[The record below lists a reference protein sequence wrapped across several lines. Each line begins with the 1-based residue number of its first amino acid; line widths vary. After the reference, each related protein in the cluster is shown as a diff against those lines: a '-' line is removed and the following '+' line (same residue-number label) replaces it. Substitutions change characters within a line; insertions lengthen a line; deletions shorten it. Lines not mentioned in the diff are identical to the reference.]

1 MPREQYSRANQRK
14 QTTNY
19 YLTYDSIITFYKNAP
34 RFLCALLECS
44 YGGGQ
49 NRVFAQDAEVTDV
62 LTAEDFKLGGY
73 NNYSF
78 TSSNGVTYCLYQA
91 MKSTDGIIQIN
102 GKKNSY
108 FAVTNA
114 PVGYMVKS
122 VTVDFRE
129 STKTNI
135 LVHGDNSAY
144 AAENATHQGTELK
157 QGLNFDDKSYTF
169 ETEYPYFALY
179 TKGKNAVYIKSITV
193 VWNTTGG
200 GGSVETVAAPEINPA
215 SQKFSK
221 AFDAT
226 ITGAEGTT
234 LKYTLDGT
242 DPANSQTATVV
253 KAATATV
260 NIPAQTTTLKAIAL
274 KGDLVSQVAEAVYT
288 YRAPSENDGT
298 FAKPYTVEEF
308 VELVE
313 LVKPQP
319 TQDVWVKGTIL
330 GFMENGGYNP
340 NPSSNENTNV
350 CIGTTDGRVYMGVKL
365 EKGSIFRELGL
376 NKKVGTELMV
386 KGKYTEDYFLKP
398 GMKNEP
404 TYLYIADP
412 TQALASINVK
422 TTEGYATYYND
433 KLGVTIPE
441 GIDAK
446 CGVITDVNNG
456 ALTIDYRYAAGAE
469 IHAGNAVL
477 VKAGKAMQIPL
488 IVSKHTSNVIAENM
502 LKGQA
507 TTGDFIAD
515 PDYKYYK
522 LAYNN
527 YSTKEGLG
535 FYFGVEN
542 GGAFTVPAGMAY
554 LAVPR
559 SMAVK
564 CFLLDGS
571 ATGIEGIEAG
581 QTAEAVKTVYTLD
594 GRKVEAQKLPKGIY
608 IVNGKKVI
616 VK

>member
-1 MPREQYSRANQRK
+1 MIQS
-14 QTTNY
+14 
-19 YLTYDSIITFYKNAP
+19 L
-34 RFLCALLECS
+34 RFTKMLLAFCVLCLSAVM
-44 YGGGQ
+44 GGQ
-49 NRVFAQDAEVTDV
+49 NRVFAQGAEVTDV
-62 LTAEDFKLGGY
+62 LTAEKCGINSY
-73 NNYSF
+73 NKYEY
-78 TSSNGVTYCLYQA
+78 TSGQVTYILNDV
-91 MKSTDGIIQIN
+91 MKGTGQYAGTLQLNSKKRHSYIAVKSIGN
-102 GKKNSY
+102 GY
-108 FAVTNA
+108 T
-114 PVGYMVKS
+114 VKS
-122 VTVDFRE
+122 VTIEVNKANG
-129 STKTNI
+129 SLQI
-135 LVHGDNSAY
+135 LGAQDPY
-144 AAENATHQGTELK
+144 AKGNQQPVGTSLK
-157 QGLNFDDKSYTF
+157 NDIKDTITYNFEGS
-169 ETEYPYFALY
+169 YPYFEIYANEK
-179 TKGKNAVYIKSITV
+179 TGAVYINSITV

-200 GGSVETVAAPEINPA
+200 GSVETVAAPAINPA
-215 SQKFSK
+215 SQKFSE

-234 LKYTLDGT
+234 LKYTLDGS
-242 DPANSQTATVV
+242 DPATSQTATAVE
-253 KAATATV
+253 AATATV

-308 VELVE
+308 
-313 LVKPQP
+313 KFWKP
-319 TQDVWVKGTIL
+319 TQEVWVVGEIL
-330 GFMENGGYNP
+330 GNAANGENNFNP
-340 NPSSNENTNV
+340 NGTQKTNV
-350 CIGTTDGRVYMGVKL
+350 CIGTAENNMPVKL
-365 EKGSIFRELGL
+365 AVDEFRAL
-376 NKKVGTELMV
+376 NLYAKKEAVLMV
-386 KGKYTEDYFLKP
+386 KGAKGIYFNRT
-398 GMKNEP
+398 GIEYP
-404 TYLYIADP
+404 TQFYIADP

-422 TTEGYATYYND
+422 ATEGYATYYND

-456 ALTIDYRYAAGAE
+456 ALTIDYRYVAGTK
-469 IHAGNAVL
+469 IPAGNAVL

-527 YSTKEGLG
+527 YNTKEGLG
-535 FYFGVEN
+535 FYFGAEN

>member
-1 MPREQYSRANQRK
+1 MIQS
-14 QTTNY
+14 
-19 YLTYDSIITFYKNAP
+19 L
-34 RFLCALLECS
+34 RFTKMLLAFCVLCLSAVM
-44 YGGGQ
+44 GGQ
-49 NRVFAQDAEVTDV
+49 NRVFAQGAEVTDV
-62 LTAEDFKLGGY
+62 LTTKDFKLGSY

-78 TSSNGVTYCLYQA
+78 TSSNGVTYCLFQA
-91 MKSTDGIIQIN
+91 MKSNEGIIQIN
-102 GKKNSY
+102 GKKKSY
-108 FAVTNA
+108 FAVTNVPA
-114 PVGYMVKS
+114 GYTVKS
-122 VTVDFRE
+122 VMVDFKDDK
-129 STKTNI
+129 SKTTFSVFGN
-135 LVHGDNSAY
+135 NSAY
-144 AAENATHQGTELK
+144 PTSNATHQGTELK
-157 QGLNFDDKSYTF
+157 KGLKFADNSYTF
-169 ETEYPYFALY
+169 EAAYPYFALY
-179 TKGKNAVYIKSITV
+179 TVGSNAVYINSITV

-288 YRAPSENDGT
+288 YRAPSDNDGT

-308 VELVE
+308 VELAE
-313 LVKPQP
+313 LAELEGRPF

-330 GFMENGGYNP
+330 GEIDNGNIDESFP
-340 NPSSNENTNV
+340 HCFNV
-350 CIGTTDGRVYMGVKL
+350 CIGTKQGEKMAIKL
-365 EKGSIFRELGL
+365 DNDSNFREFDYTQKIGA
-376 NKKVGTELMV
+376 ELMAY
-386 KGKYTEDYFLKP
+386 GKYTEEYNGTF
-398 GMKNEP
+398 GMKKEP

-433 KLGVTIPE
+433 NLGVTIPE

-456 ALTIDYRYAAGAE
+456 ALTIDYRYVSGTK
-469 IHAGNAVL
+469 IPAGNAVL

-488 IVSKHTSNVIAENM
+488 IVSKHTKEVVAENM

-507 TTGDFIAD
+507 TTGKFTAD

>member
-1 MPREQYSRANQRK
+1 MIQS
-14 QTTNY
+14 
-19 YLTYDSIITFYKNAP
+19 L
-34 RFLCALLECS
+34 RFTKMLLAFCVLCLSAVM
-44 YGGGQ
+44 GGQ
-49 NRVFAQDAEVTDV
+49 NRVFAQGAEVTDV
-62 LTAEDFKLGGY
+62 LTAEKCGLAGNTY
-73 NNYSF
+73 VKKEY
-78 TSSNGVTYCLYQA
+78 TSGQVTYILNDV
-91 MKSTDGIIQIN
+91 MKGSQTPNKGTFQLNSKKEKHSYIAVKSIGN
-102 GKKNSY
+102 GY
-108 FAVTNA
+108 T
-114 PVGYMVKS
+114 VKS
-122 VTVDFRE
+122 VTIEVNNANG
-129 STKTNI
+129 SLQI
-135 LVHGDNSAY
+135 LGAQDPY
-144 AAENATHQGTELK
+144 AKGNQQPVGTSLK
-157 QGLNFDDKSYTF
+157 NDIKETITYNFEGS
-169 ETEYPYFALY
+169 YPYFEIYANEK
-179 TKGKNAVYIKSITV
+179 TGAVYINSITV

-200 GGSVETVAAPEINPA
+200 GSVETVAAPAINPA
-215 SQKFSK
+215 SQKFSE

-274 KGDLVSQVAEAVYT
+274 KGDLVSQEAEAVYT
-288 YRAPSENDGT
+288 YRAPSDNDGT

-308 VELVE
+308 VELAE
-313 LVKPQP
+313 LQP
-319 TQDVWVKGTIL
+319 TQDVWVVGEIL
-330 GFMENGGYNP
+330 GNAANGENNFNP
-340 NPSSNENTNV
+340 NDTKNTNV
-350 CIGTTDGRVYMGVKL
+350 CIGTAENNMPVKL
-365 EKGSIFRELGL
+365 AVDEFRAL
-376 NKKVGTELMV
+376 NLYAKKEAVLMV
-386 KGKYTEDYFLKP
+386 KGAKGIYFNRTGIED
-398 GMKNEP
+398 P

-433 KLGVTIPE
+433 NLGVTIPE

-469 IHAGNAVL
+469 IPAGNAVL

-527 YSTKEGLG
+527 YNTKEGLG
-535 FYFGVEN
+535 FYFGAEN

>member
-1 MPREQYSRANQRK
+1 MQ
-14 QTTNY
+14 
-19 YLTYDSIITFYKNAP
+19 LW
-34 RFLCALLECS
+34 
-44 YGGGQ
+44 GGQ

-62 LTAEDFKLGGY
+62 LTTKDFKLGSY

-78 TSSNGVTYCLYQA
+78 TSSNGVTYCLFQA
-91 MKSTDGIIQIN
+91 MKSNEGIIQIN
-102 GKKNSY
+102 GKKKSY
-108 FAVTNA
+108 FAVTNVPA
-114 PVGYMVKS
+114 GYTVKS
-122 VTVDFRE
+122 VMVDFKDDK
-129 STKTNI
+129 SKTTFSVFGN
-135 LVHGDNSAY
+135 NSAY
-144 AAENATHQGTELK
+144 PTSNATHQGTELK
-157 QGLNFDDKSYTF
+157 KGLKFADNSYTF
-169 ETEYPYFALY
+169 EAAYPYFALY
-179 TKGKNAVYIKSITV
+179 TVGSNAVYINSITV

-200 GGSVETVAAPEINPA
+200 GGSVETVAVPAINPA
-215 SQKFSK
+215 SQKFSE

-234 LKYTLDGT
+234 LKYTLDGS
-242 DPANSQTATVV
+242 DPATSLTATAVE
-253 KAATATV
+253 AATATV
-260 NIPAQTTTLKAIAL
+260 NIPAQTTTLKAIAQ

-288 YRAPSENDGT
+288 YRAPSKNDGT

-308 VELVE
+308 
-313 LVKPQP
+313 KFWKP
-319 TQDVWVKGTIL
+319 TQEVWVVGEIL
-330 GFMENGGYNP
+330 GNAANGENNFNP
-340 NPSSNENTNV
+340 NDTQNTNV
-350 CIGTTDGRVYMGVKL
+350 CIGTAENNMPVKL
-365 EKGSIFRELGL
+365 AVDEFRAL
-376 NKKVGTELMV
+376 NLYAKKETVLMV
-386 KGKYTEDYFLKP
+386 KGTKGIYFNRT
-398 GMKNEP
+398 GIEYP
-404 TYLYIADP
+404 TQFYIADP

-433 KLGVTIPE
+433 NLGVTIPE

-456 ALTIDYRYAAGAE
+456 ALTIDYRYVAGTK
-469 IHAGNAVL
+469 IPAGNAVL

-507 TTGDFIAD
+507 TKGDFIAD

-527 YSTKEGLG
+527 FNTKEGLG
-535 FYFGVEN
+535 FYFGAEN
-542 GGAFTVPAGMAY
+542 SGAFTVPAGMAY

-571 ATGIEGIEAG
+571 ATGIESIEAG

>member
-1 MPREQYSRANQRK
+1 MIQS
-14 QTTNY
+14 
-19 YLTYDSIITFYKNAP
+19 L
-34 RFLCALLECS
+34 RFTKMLLAFCVLCLSAVM
-44 YGGGQ
+44 GGQ
-49 NRVFAQDAEVTDV
+49 NRVFAQGAEVTDV
-62 LTAEDFKLGGY
+62 LTAEKCGLAGNTY
-73 NNYSF
+73 VKKEY
-78 TSSNGVTYCLYQA
+78 TSGQVTYILNDV
-91 MKSTDGIIQIN
+91 MKGSQTPNKGTFQLNSKKEKHSYIAVKSIGN
-102 GKKNSY
+102 GY
-108 FAVTNA
+108 T
-114 PVGYMVKS
+114 VKS
-122 VTVDFRE
+122 VTIEVNNANG
-129 STKTNI
+129 SLQI
-135 LVHGDNSAY
+135 LGAQDPY
-144 AAENATHQGTELK
+144 AKGNQQPVGTSLK
-157 QGLNFDDKSYTF
+157 NDIKETITYNFEGS
-169 ETEYPYFALY
+169 YPYFEIYANEK
-179 TKGKNAVYIKSITV
+179 TGAVYINSITV

-200 GGSVETVAAPEINPA
+200 GGSVETVAAPAINPA
-215 SQKFSK
+215 SQNFTK

-234 LKYTLDGT
+234 LKYTLDGS
-242 DPANSQTATVV
+242 DPATSQTATAVE
-253 KAATATV
+253 AATAIV

-308 VELVE
+308 
-313 LVKPQP
+313 KFWKP
-319 TQDVWVKGTIL
+319 TQEVWVVGEIL
-330 GFMENGGYNP
+330 GNAANGENNFNP
-340 NPSSNENTNV
+340 NDTKNTNV
-350 CIGTTDGRVYMGVKL
+350 CIGTAENNMPVKL
-365 EKGSIFRELGL
+365 AVDEFRAL
-376 NKKVGTELMV
+376 NLYAKKEAVLMV
-386 KGKYTEDYFLKP
+386 KGAKGIYFNRTGIED
-398 GMKNEP
+398 P

-433 KLGVTIPE
+433 KLDVTIPE

-456 ALTIDYRYAAGAE
+456 ALTINYRYAAGAE
-469 IHAGNAVL
+469 IPAGKAVL

-488 IVSKHTSNVIAENM
+488 IVSKHTKEKEVVAENM

-507 TTGDFIAD
+507 TTGEFTAD

-527 YSTKEGLG
+527 FNTKEGLG
-535 FYFGVEN
+535 FYFGAEN

>member
-1 MPREQYSRANQRK
+1 MQ
-14 QTTNY
+14 
-19 YLTYDSIITFYKNAP
+19 LW
-34 RFLCALLECS
+34 
-44 YGGGQ
+44 GGQ
-49 NRVFAQDAEVTDV
+49 NRVFAQGAEVTDV
-62 LTAEDFKLGGY
+62 LTAEKCGLAGNTY
-73 NNYSF
+73 VKKEY
-78 TSSNGVTYCLYQA
+78 TSGQVTYILNDV
-91 MKSTDGIIQIN
+91 MKGSQTPNKGTFQLNSKKEKHSYIAVKSIGN
-102 GKKNSY
+102 GY
-108 FAVTNA
+108 T
-114 PVGYMVKS
+114 VKS
-122 VTVDFRE
+122 VTIEVNNANG
-129 STKTNI
+129 SLQI
-135 LVHGDNSAY
+135 LGAQDPY
-144 AAENATHQGTELK
+144 AKGNQQPVGTSLK
-157 QGLNFDDKSYTF
+157 NDIKETITYNFEGS
-169 ETEYPYFALY
+169 YPYFEIYANEK
-179 TKGKNAVYIKSITV
+179 TGAVYINSITV

-200 GGSVETVAAPEINPA
+200 GGSVETVAAPAINPA
-215 SQKFSK
+215 SQNFTK

-234 LKYTLDGT
+234 LKYTLDGS
-242 DPANSQTATVV
+242 DPATSQTATAVE
-253 KAATATV
+253 AATAIV

-288 YRAPSENDGT
+288 YRAPSDNDGT

-308 VELVE
+308 
-313 LVKPQP
+313 KFWKP
-319 TQDVWVKGTIL
+319 TQEVWVVGEIL
-330 GFMENGGYNP
+330 GNAANGENNFNP
-340 NPSSNENTNV
+340 NGTQKTNV
-350 CIGTTDGRVYMGVKL
+350 CIGTAENNMPVKL
-365 EKGSIFRELGL
+365 AVDEFRAL
-376 NKKVGTELMV
+376 NLYAKKEAVLMV
-386 KGKYTEDYFLKP
+386 KGAKGIYFNRTGIED
-398 GMKNEP
+398 P

-469 IHAGNAVL
+469 IPAGNAVL

-488 IVSKHTSNVIAENM
+488 IVSNHTKEVVAENM

-507 TTGDFIAD
+507 TTGEFTAD

-527 YSTKEGLG
+527 FNTKEGLG
-535 FYFGVEN
+535 FYFGAEN

>member
-1 MPREQYSRANQRK
+1 MIQS
-14 QTTNY
+14 
-19 YLTYDSIITFYKNAP
+19 L
-34 RFLCALLECS
+34 RFTKMLLAFCVLCLSAVM
-44 YGGGQ
+44 GGQ
-49 NRVFAQDAEVTDV
+49 NRVFAQGAEVTDV
-62 LTAEDFKLGGY
+62 LTAEKCGINSY
-73 NNYSF
+73 NKYEY
-78 TSSNGVTYCLYQA
+78 TSGQVTYILNDV
-91 MKSTDGIIQIN
+91 MKGTGQYAGTLQLNSKKRHSYIAVKSIGN
-102 GKKNSY
+102 GY
-108 FAVTNA
+108 T
-114 PVGYMVKS
+114 VKS
-122 VTVDFRE
+122 VTIEVNKANG
-129 STKTNI
+129 SLQI
-135 LVHGDNSAY
+135 LGAQDPY
-144 AAENATHQGTELK
+144 AKGNQQPVGTSLK
-157 QGLNFDDKSYTF
+157 NDIKDTITYNFEGS
-169 ETEYPYFALY
+169 YPYFEIYANEK
-179 TKGKNAVYIKSITV
+179 TGAVYINSITV

-200 GGSVETVAAPEINPA
+200 GSVETVAAPAINPA
-215 SQKFSK
+215 SQKFSE

-234 LKYTLDGT
+234 LKYTLDGS
-242 DPANSQTATVV
+242 DPATSQTATAVE
-253 KAATATV
+253 AATAIV

-288 YRAPSENDGT
+288 YRAPSDNDGT

-308 VELVE
+308 
-313 LVKPQP
+313 KFWKP
-319 TQDVWVKGTIL
+319 TQEVWVVGEIL
-330 GFMENGGYNP
+330 GNAANGENNFNP
-340 NPSSNENTNV
+340 NDTQNTNV
-350 CIGTTDGRVYMGVKL
+350 CIGTADNNMPVKL
-365 EKGSIFRELGL
+365 AVDEFRAL
-376 NKKVGTELMV
+376 NLYAKKEAVLMV
-386 KGKYTEDYFLKP
+386 KGAKGIYFNRT
-398 GMKNEP
+398 GIEYP
-404 TYLYIADP
+404 TQFYIADP

-422 TTEGYATYYND
+422 ATEGYATYYND

-469 IHAGNAVL
+469 IPAGNAVL

-507 TTGDFIAD
+507 TTGEFTAES
-515 PDYKYYK
+515 DYNYYK

-527 YSTKEGLG
+527 YNTKEGLG
-535 FYFGVEN
+535 FYFGAEN

>member
-1 MPREQYSRANQRK
+1 MIQS
-14 QTTNY
+14 
-19 YLTYDSIITFYKNAP
+19 L
-34 RFLCALLECS
+34 RFTKMLLAFCVLCLSAVM
-44 YGGGQ
+44 GGQ

-62 LTAEDFKLGGY
+62 LTAKDFGLVASYKPAHYVSPESGASYYFNFAYLQGGSIQL
-73 NNYSF
+73 NYD
-78 TSSNGVTYCLYQA
+78 
-91 MKSTDGIIQIN
+91 K
-102 GKKNSY
+102 KKNRFCY
-108 FAVTNA
+108 FAVTN
-114 PVGYMVKS
+114 VKEGHTVKS
-122 VTVDFRE
+122 LKLEFETQSKASLKVFSDAVPYKEDTPDPKGTLVMEGITNTVTVDFDG
-129 STKTNI
+129 TK
-135 LVHGDNSAY
+135 
-144 AAENATHQGTELK
+144 
-157 QGLNFDDKSYTF
+157 
-169 ETEYPYFALY
+169 PYFAFY
-179 TKGKNAVYIKSITV
+179 TVKSGAIKLKSITV

-200 GGSVETVAAPEINPA
+200 GGSVETVAVPAINPA
-215 SQKFSK
+215 SQKFSE

-234 LKYTLDGT
+234 LKYTLDGS
-242 DPANSQTATVV
+242 DPATSQTATAVE
-253 KAATATV
+253 AATATV

-274 KGDLVSQVAEAVYT
+274 KDDLVSQVAEAVYT
-288 YRAPSENDGT
+288 YRAPSKNDGT

-308 VELVE
+308 VEFR
-313 LVKPQP
+313 P

-330 GFMENGGYNP
+330 GEIDRGNIDESFPYCY
-340 NPSSNENTNV
+340 NV
-350 CIGTTDGRVYMGVKL
+350 CIGTKQGEKMAIKL
-365 EKGSIFRELGL
+365 DNDSNFREFDYTQKIGA
-376 NKKVGTELMV
+376 ELMAY
-386 KGKYTEDYFLKP
+386 GKYTEEYNGTF
-398 GMKNEP
+398 GMKKEP

-422 TTEGYATYYND
+422 TTEGYATYCND
-433 KLGVTIPE
+433 NLGVTIPE

-469 IHAGNAVL
+469 IPAGNAVL

-507 TTGDFIAD
+507 TTGEFTAD

-527 YSTKEGLG
+527 FNTKEGLG
-535 FYFGVEN
+535 FYFGAEN

>member
-1 MPREQYSRANQRK
+1 MIQS
-14 QTTNY
+14 
-19 YLTYDSIITFYKNAP
+19 L
-34 RFLCALLECS
+34 RFTKMLLAFCVLCLSAVM
-44 YGGGQ
+44 GGQ

-308 VELVE
+308 VEFR
-313 LVKPQP
+313 P

-330 GFMENGGYNP
+330 GEIDRGNIDESFPYCY
-340 NPSSNENTNV
+340 NV
-350 CIGTTDGRVYMGVKL
+350 CIGTKQGEKMAIKL
-365 EKGSIFRELGL
+365 DNDSNFREFDYTQKIGA
-376 NKKVGTELMV
+376 ELMAY
-386 KGKYTEDYFLKP
+386 GKYTEEYNGTF
-398 GMKNEP
+398 GMKKEP

-469 IHAGNAVL
+469 ILAGNAVL

-488 IVSKHTSNVIAENM
+488 IVSKHTKEVVAENM

-507 TTGDFIAD
+507 TTGEFTAD

-527 YSTKEGLG
+527 FNTKEGLG
-535 FYFGVEN
+535 FYFGAEN

>member
-1 MPREQYSRANQRK
+1 MIQS
-14 QTTNY
+14 
-19 YLTYDSIITFYKNAP
+19 L
-34 RFLCALLECS
+34 RFTKMLLAFCVLCLSAVM
-44 YGGGQ
+44 GGQ
-49 NRVFAQDAEVTDV
+49 NRVFAQGAEVTDV
-62 LTAEDFKLGGY
+62 LTAEKCGINSY
-73 NNYSF
+73 NKYEY
-78 TSSNGVTYCLYQA
+78 TSGQVTYILNDV
-91 MKSTDGIIQIN
+91 MKGTGQYAGTLQLNSKKRHSYIAVKSIGN
-102 GKKNSY
+102 GY
-108 FAVTNA
+108 T
-114 PVGYMVKS
+114 VKS
-122 VTVDFRE
+122 VTIEVNKANG
-129 STKTNI
+129 SLQI
-135 LVHGDNSAY
+135 LGAQDPY
-144 AAENATHQGTELK
+144 AKGNQQPVGTSLK
-157 QGLNFDDKSYTF
+157 NDIKDTITYNFEGS
-169 ETEYPYFALY
+169 YPYFEIYANEK
-179 TKGKNAVYIKSITV
+179 TGAVYINSITV

-200 GGSVETVAAPEINPA
+200 GSVETVAAPAINPA
-215 SQKFSK
+215 SQKFSE

-234 LKYTLDGT
+234 LKYTLDGS
-242 DPANSQTATVV
+242 DPATSQTATAVE
-253 KAATATV
+253 AATATV

-308 VELVE
+308 VEFR
-313 LVKPQP
+313 P

-330 GFMENGGYNP
+330 GEIDRGNIDESFPYCY
-340 NPSSNENTNV
+340 NV
-350 CIGTTDGRVYMGVKL
+350 CIGTKQGEKMAIKL
-365 EKGSIFRELGL
+365 DNDSNFREFDYTQKIGA
-376 NKKVGTELMV
+376 ELMAY
-386 KGKYTEDYFLKP
+386 GKYTEEYNGTF
-398 GMKNEP
+398 GMKKEP

-433 KLGVTIPE
+433 NLGVTIPE

-456 ALTIDYRYAAGAE
+456 ALTIDYRYVSGTK
-469 IHAGNAVL
+469 IPAGNAVL

-507 TTGDFIAD
+507 TKGDFIAD

-527 YSTKEGLG
+527 YNIKEGLG
-535 FYFGVEN
+535 FYFGAEN

>member
-1 MPREQYSRANQRK
+1 MIQS
-14 QTTNY
+14 
-19 YLTYDSIITFYKNAP
+19 L
-34 RFLCALLECS
+34 RFTKMLLAFCVLCLSAVM
-44 YGGGQ
+44 GGQ

-200 GGSVETVAAPEINPA
+200 GGSVETVAVPAINPA
-215 SQKFSK
+215 SQKFSE

-234 LKYTLDGT
+234 LKYTLDGS
-242 DPANSQTATVV
+242 DPATSQTATAVE
-253 KAATATV
+253 AATATV

-288 YRAPSENDGT
+288 YRAPSDNDGT

-308 VELVE
+308 VEFR
-313 LVKPQP
+313 P

-330 GFMENGGYNP
+330 GEIDRGNIDESFPYCY
-340 NPSSNENTNV
+340 NV
-350 CIGTTDGRVYMGVKL
+350 CIGTKQGEKMAIKL
-365 EKGSIFRELGL
+365 DNNSNFREFDYTQKIGA
-376 NKKVGTELMV
+376 ELMAY
-386 KGKYTEDYFLKP
+386 GKYTEEYNGTF
-398 GMKNEP
+398 GMKKEP

-469 IHAGNAVL
+469 IPAGNAVL

-527 YSTKEGLG
+527 YNTKEGLG
-535 FYFGVEN
+535 FYFGAEN

-554 LAVPR
+554 LAVTR

>member
-1 MPREQYSRANQRK
+1 MLLA
-14 QTTNY
+14 
-19 YLTYDSIITFYKNAP
+19 FCV
-34 RFLCALLECS
+34 LCLSAVM
-44 YGGGQ
+44 GGQ
-49 NRVFAQDAEVTDV
+49 NRVFAQGAEVTDV
-62 LTAEDFKLGGY
+62 LTTKDFKLGSY

-78 TSSNGVTYCLYQA
+78 TSSNGVTYCLFQA
-91 MKSTDGIIQIN
+91 MKSNEGIIQIN
-102 GKKNSY
+102 GKKKSY
-108 FAVTNA
+108 FAVTNVPA
-114 PVGYMVKS
+114 GYTVKS
-122 VTVDFRE
+122 VMVDFKDDK
-129 STKTNI
+129 SKTTFSVFGN
-135 LVHGDNSAY
+135 NSAY
-144 AAENATHQGTELK
+144 PTSNATHQGTELK
-157 QGLNFDDKSYTF
+157 KGLKFADNSYTF
-169 ETEYPYFALY
+169 EAAYPYFALY
-179 TKGKNAVYIKSITV
+179 TVGSNAVYINSITV

-288 YRAPSENDGT
+288 YRAPSDNDGT

-308 VELVE
+308 VELAE
-313 LVKPQP
+313 LAELEGRPF

-330 GFMENGGYNP
+330 GEIDRGNIDESFPYCY
-340 NPSSNENTNV
+340 NV
-350 CIGTTDGRVYMGVKL
+350 CIGTKQGEKMAIKL
-365 EKGSIFRELGL
+365 DNNSNFREFDYTQKIGA
-376 NKKVGTELMV
+376 ELMAY
-386 KGKYTEDYFLKP
+386 GKYTEEYNGTF
-398 GMKNEP
+398 GMKKEP

-456 ALTIDYRYAAGAE
+456 ALTIDYRYAAGTKK
-469 IHAGNAVL
+469 IPAGNAVL

-488 IVSKHTSNVIAENM
+488 IVSKHTKEVVAENM

-507 TTGDFIAD
+507 TTGEFTAD
-515 PDYKYYK
+515 SNYKYYK

-535 FYFGVEN
+535 FYFGAKD

>member
-1 MPREQYSRANQRK
+1 MIQS
-14 QTTNY
+14 
-19 YLTYDSIITFYKNAP
+19 L
-34 RFLCALLECS
+34 RFTKMLLAFCVLCLSAVM
-44 YGGGQ
+44 GGQ

-62 LTAEDFKLGGY
+62 LTAEKCGLAGNTY
-73 NNYSF
+73 VKKEY
-78 TSSNGVTYCLYQA
+78 TSGQVTYILNDV
-91 MKSTDGIIQIN
+91 MKGSQTPNKGTFQLNSKKEKHSYIAVKSIGN
-102 GKKNSY
+102 GY
-108 FAVTNA
+108 T
-114 PVGYMVKS
+114 VKS
-122 VTVDFRE
+122 VTIEVNNANG
-129 STKTNI
+129 SLQI
-135 LVHGDNSAY
+135 LGAQDPY
-144 AAENATHQGTELK
+144 AKGNQQPVGTSLK
-157 QGLNFDDKSYTF
+157 NDIKETITYNFEGS
-169 ETEYPYFALY
+169 YPYFEIYANEK
-179 TKGKNAVYIKSITV
+179 TGAVYINSITV

-200 GGSVETVAAPEINPA
+200 GGSVETVAAPAINPA
-215 SQKFSK
+215 SQNFTK

-234 LKYTLDGT
+234 LKYTLDGS
-242 DPANSQTATVV
+242 DPATSQTATAVE
-253 KAATATV
+253 AATAIV

-288 YRAPSENDGT
+288 YRAPSDNDGT

-308 VELVE
+308 
-313 LVKPQP
+313 KFWKP
-319 TQDVWVKGTIL
+319 TQEVWVVGEIL
-330 GFMENGGYNP
+330 GNAANGENNFNP
-340 NPSSNENTNV
+340 NGTQKTNV
-350 CIGTTDGRVYMGVKL
+350 CIGTAENNMPVKL
-365 EKGSIFRELGL
+365 AVDEFRAL
-376 NKKVGTELMV
+376 NLYAKKEAVLMV
-386 KGKYTEDYFLKP
+386 KGAKGIYFNRM
-398 GMKNEP
+398 GIEYP
-404 TYLYIADP
+404 TQFYIADP

-433 KLGVTIPE
+433 NLGVTIPE

-469 IHAGNAVL
+469 IPAGNAVL

-527 YSTKEGLG
+527 YNTKEGLG
-535 FYFGVEN
+535 FYFGAEN

-554 LAVPR
+554 LAVTR

>member
-1 MPREQYSRANQRK
+1 MQ
-14 QTTNY
+14 
-19 YLTYDSIITFYKNAP
+19 LW
-34 RFLCALLECS
+34 
-44 YGGGQ
+44 GGQ

-62 LTAEDFKLGGY
+62 LTTKDFKLGSY

-78 TSSNGVTYCLYQA
+78 TSSNGVTYCLFQA
-91 MKSTDGIIQIN
+91 MKSNEGIIQIN
-102 GKKNSY
+102 GKKKSY
-108 FAVTNA
+108 FAVTNVPA
-114 PVGYMVKS
+114 GYTVKS
-122 VTVDFRE
+122 VMVDFKDDK
-129 STKTNI
+129 SKTTFSVFGN
-135 LVHGDNSAY
+135 NSAY
-144 AAENATHQGTELK
+144 PTSNATHQGTELK
-157 QGLNFDDKSYTF
+157 KGLKFADNSYTF
-169 ETEYPYFALY
+169 EAAYPYFALY
-179 TKGKNAVYIKSITV
+179 TVGSNAVYINSITV

-200 GGSVETVAAPEINPA
+200 GGSVETVAVPAINPA
-215 SQKFSK
+215 SQKFSE

-234 LKYTLDGT
+234 LKYTLDGS
-242 DPANSQTATVV
+242 DPATSLTATAVE
-253 KAATATV
+253 AATATV

-288 YRAPSENDGT
+288 YRAPSDNDGT

-308 VELVE
+308 
-313 LVKPQP
+313 KFWKP
-319 TQDVWVKGTIL
+319 TQEVWVVGEIL
-330 GFMENGGYNP
+330 GNAANGENNFNP
-340 NPSSNENTNV
+340 NGTQKTNV
-350 CIGTTDGRVYMGVKL
+350 CIGTAENNMPVKL
-365 EKGSIFRELGL
+365 AVDEFRAL
-376 NKKVGTELMV
+376 NLYAKKEAVLMV
-386 KGKYTEDYFLKP
+386 KGAKGIYFNRT
-398 GMKNEP
+398 GIEYP
-404 TYLYIADP
+404 TQFYIADP

-422 TTEGYATYYND
+422 ATEGYATYYND

-469 IHAGNAVL
+469 IPAGNAVL

-507 TTGDFIAD
+507 TTGEFTAES
-515 PDYKYYK
+515 DYNYYK

-527 YSTKEGLG
+527 YNTKEGLG
-535 FYFGVEN
+535 FYFGAEN

>member
-1 MPREQYSRANQRK
+1 MIQS
-14 QTTNY
+14 
-19 YLTYDSIITFYKNAP
+19 L
-34 RFLCALLECS
+34 RFTKMLLAFCVLCLSAVM
-44 YGGGQ
+44 GGQ
-49 NRVFAQDAEVTDV
+49 NRVFAQGAEVTDV
-62 LTAEDFKLGGY
+62 LTTKDFKLGSY
-73 NNYSF
+73 NDYSF
-78 TSSNGVTYCLYQA
+78 TSSNGVTYCLFQA
-91 MKSTDGIIQIN
+91 MKSNEGIIQIN
-102 GKKNSY
+102 GKKKSY
-108 FAVTNA
+108 FAVTNVPA
-114 PVGYMVKS
+114 GYTVKS
-122 VTVDFRE
+122 VMVDFKDDK
-129 STKTNI
+129 SKTTFSVFGN
-135 LVHGDNSAY
+135 NSAY
-144 AAENATHQGTELK
+144 PTSNATHQGTELK
-157 QGLNFDDKSYTF
+157 KGLKFADNSYTF
-169 ETEYPYFALY
+169 EAAYPYFALY
-179 TKGKNAVYIKSITV
+179 TVGSNAVYINSITV

-200 GGSVETVAAPEINPA
+200 GGSVETVAVPAINPA
-215 SQKFSK
+215 SQKFSE

-234 LKYTLDGT
+234 LKYTLDGS
-242 DPANSQTATVV
+242 DPATSQTATAVE
-253 KAATATV
+253 AATATV

-288 YRAPSENDGT
+288 YCAPSENDGT

-308 VELVE
+308 VEF
-313 LVKPQP
+313 QP

-456 ALTIDYRYAAGAE
+456 ALTIDYRYAAGAD
-469 IHAGNAVL
+469 IPAGNAVL

-507 TTGDFIAD
+507 TTGEFTAES
-515 PDYKYYK
+515 DYNYYK

-527 YSTKEGLG
+527 YNTKEGLG
-535 FYFGVEN
+535 FYFGAEN

>member
-1 MPREQYSRANQRK
+1 M
-14 QTTNY
+14 
-19 YLTYDSIITFYKNAP
+19 
-34 RFLCALLECS
+34 
-44 YGGGQ
+44 
-49 NRVFAQDAEVTDV
+49 FAQDAEVTDV

-200 GGSVETVAAPEINPA
+200 GGSVETVAVPAINPA
-215 SQKFSK
+215 SQKFSE

-234 LKYTLDGT
+234 LKYTLDGS
-242 DPANSQTATVV
+242 DPATSQTATAVE
-253 KAATATV
+253 AATATV

-308 VELVE
+308 VELV
-313 LVKPQP
+313 KPQP
-319 TQDVWVKGTIL
+319 TQDVWVVGEIL
-330 GFMENGGYNP
+330 GNAANGENNFNP
-340 NPSSNENTNV
+340 NDTKNTNV
-350 CIGTTDGRVYMGVKL
+350 CIGTAENNMPVKL
-365 EKGSIFRELGL
+365 AVDEFRAL
-376 NKKVGTELMV
+376 NLYAKKEAVLMV
-386 KGKYTEDYFLKP
+386 KGAKGIYFNRTGIED
-398 GMKNEP
+398 P

-433 KLGVTIPE
+433 KLDVTIPE

-456 ALTIDYRYAAGAE
+456 ALTIDYRYAAGTKK
-469 IHAGNAVL
+469 IPAGNAVL

-488 IVSKHTSNVIAENM
+488 IVSKHTKEVVAENM

-507 TTGDFIAD
+507 TTGEFTAD
-515 PDYKYYK
+515 SNYKYYK

-535 FYFGVEN
+535 FYFGAKD

>member
-1 MPREQYSRANQRK
+1 MIQS
-14 QTTNY
+14 
-19 YLTYDSIITFYKNAP
+19 L
-34 RFLCALLECS
+34 RFTKMLLAFCVLCLSAVM
-44 YGGGQ
+44 GGQ
-49 NRVFAQDAEVTDV
+49 NRVFAQGAEVTDV
-62 LTAEDFKLGGY
+62 LTAEKCGLAGNTY
-73 NNYSF
+73 VKKEY
-78 TSSNGVTYCLYQA
+78 TSGQVTYILNDV
-91 MKSTDGIIQIN
+91 MKGSQTPNKGTFQLNSKKEKHSYIAVKSIGN
-102 GKKNSY
+102 GY
-108 FAVTNA
+108 T
-114 PVGYMVKS
+114 VKS
-122 VTVDFRE
+122 VTIEVNNANG
-129 STKTNI
+129 SLQI
-135 LVHGDNSAY
+135 LGAQDPY
-144 AAENATHQGTELK
+144 AKGNQQPVGTSLK
-157 QGLNFDDKSYTF
+157 NDIKETITYNFEGS
-169 ETEYPYFALY
+169 YPYFEIYANEK
-179 TKGKNAVYIKSITV
+179 TGAVYINSITV

-200 GGSVETVAAPEINPA
+200 GSVETVAVPAINPA
-215 SQKFSK
+215 SQKFSE

-234 LKYTLDGT
+234 LKYTLDGS
-242 DPANSQTATVV
+242 DPATSQTATAVE
-253 KAATATV
+253 AATATV

-308 VELVE
+308 VELV
-313 LVKPQP
+313 KPQP
-319 TQDVWVKGTIL
+319 TQDVWVVGEIL
-330 GFMENGGYNP
+330 GNAANGENNFNP
-340 NPSSNENTNV
+340 NDTKNTNV
-350 CIGTTDGRVYMGVKL
+350 CIGTAENNMPVKL
-365 EKGSIFRELGL
+365 AVDEFRAL
-376 NKKVGTELMV
+376 NLYAKKEAVLMV
-386 KGKYTEDYFLKP
+386 KGAKGIYFNRTGIED
-398 GMKNEP
+398 P

-433 KLGVTIPE
+433 KLDVTIPE

-456 ALTIDYRYAAGAE
+456 ALTIDYRYAAGTKK
-469 IHAGNAVL
+469 IPAGNAVL

-488 IVSKHTSNVIAENM
+488 IVSKHTKEVVAENM

-507 TTGDFIAD
+507 TTGEFTAD
-515 PDYKYYK
+515 SNYKYYK

-535 FYFGVEN
+535 FYFGAKD

>member
-1 MPREQYSRANQRK
+1 MIQS
-14 QTTNY
+14 
-19 YLTYDSIITFYKNAP
+19 L
-34 RFLCALLECS
+34 RFTKMLLAFCVLCLSAVM
-44 YGGGQ
+44 GGQ
-49 NRVFAQDAEVTDV
+49 NRVFAQGAEVTDV
-62 LTAEDFKLGGY
+62 LTAEKCGLAGNTY
-73 NNYSF
+73 VKKEY
-78 TSSNGVTYCLYQA
+78 TSGQVTYILNDV
-91 MKSTDGIIQIN
+91 MKGSQTPNKGTFQLNSKKEKHSYIAVKSIGN
-102 GKKNSY
+102 GY
-108 FAVTNA
+108 T
-114 PVGYMVKS
+114 VKS
-122 VTVDFRE
+122 VTIEVNNANG
-129 STKTNI
+129 SLQI
-135 LVHGDNSAY
+135 LGAQDPY
-144 AAENATHQGTELK
+144 AKGNQQPVGTSLK
-157 QGLNFDDKSYTF
+157 NDIKETITYNFEGS
-169 ETEYPYFALY
+169 YPYFEIYANEK
-179 TKGKNAVYIKSITV
+179 TGAVYINSITV

-200 GGSVETVAAPEINPA
+200 GGSVETVAAPAINPA

-288 YRAPSENDGT
+288 YRAPSKNDGT

-308 VELVE
+308 
-313 LVKPQP
+313 KFWKP
-319 TQDVWVKGTIL
+319 TQEVWVVGEIL
-330 GFMENGGYNP
+330 GNAANGENNFNP
-340 NPSSNENTNV
+340 NDTQNTNV
-350 CIGTTDGRVYMGVKL
+350 CIGTAENNMPVKL
-365 EKGSIFRELGL
+365 AVDEFRAL
-376 NKKVGTELMV
+376 NLYAKKKAVLMV
-386 KGKYTEDYFLKP
+386 KGTKGIYFNRTGIKD
-398 GMKNEP
+398 P

-433 KLGVTIPE
+433 NLGVTIPE

-469 IHAGNAVL
+469 ILAGNAVL

-488 IVSKHTSNVIAENM
+488 IVSKHTKEKKVVAENM

-507 TTGDFIAD
+507 TTGEFTAD

-527 YSTKEGLG
+527 FNTKEGLG
-535 FYFGVEN
+535 FYFGAEN

>member
-1 MPREQYSRANQRK
+1 MIQS
-14 QTTNY
+14 
-19 YLTYDSIITFYKNAP
+19 L
-34 RFLCALLECS
+34 RFTKMLLAFCVLCLSAVM
-44 YGGGQ
+44 GGQ

-62 LTAEDFKLGGY
+62 LTAEKCGLAGNTY
-73 NNYSF
+73 VKKEY
-78 TSSNGVTYCLYQA
+78 TSGQVTYILNDV
-91 MKSTDGIIQIN
+91 MKGSQTPNKGTFQLNSKKEKHSYIAVKSIGN
-102 GKKNSY
+102 GY
-108 FAVTNA
+108 T
-114 PVGYMVKS
+114 VKS
-122 VTVDFRE
+122 VTIEVNNANG
-129 STKTNI
+129 SLQI
-135 LVHGDNSAY
+135 LGAQDPY
-144 AAENATHQGTELK
+144 AKGNQQPVGTSLK
-157 QGLNFDDKSYTF
+157 NDIKETITYNFEGS
-169 ETEYPYFALY
+169 YPYFEIYANEK
-179 TKGKNAVYIKSITV
+179 TGAVYINSITV

-200 GGSVETVAAPEINPA
+200 GGSVETVAAPAINPA
-215 SQKFSK
+215 SQNFTK

-234 LKYTLDGT
+234 LKYTLDGS
-242 DPANSQTATVV
+242 DPATSQTATAVE
-253 KAATATV
+253 AATATV

-308 VELVE
+308 VE

-456 ALTIDYRYAAGAE
+456 ALTIDYRYVAGTK
-469 IHAGNAVL
+469 IPAGNAVL

-502 LKGQA
+502 LKGLA

-527 YSTKEGLG
+527 YNTKEGLG
-535 FYFGVEN
+535 FYFGAEN

>member
-1 MPREQYSRANQRK
+1 MIQS
-14 QTTNY
+14 
-19 YLTYDSIITFYKNAP
+19 L
-34 RFLCALLECS
+34 RFTKMLLAFCVLCLSAVM
-44 YGGGQ
+44 GGQ

-200 GGSVETVAAPEINPA
+200 GGSVETVAVPAINPA
-215 SQKFSK
+215 SQKFSE

-234 LKYTLDGT
+234 LKYTLDGS
-242 DPANSQTATVV
+242 DPATSQTATVV

-288 YRAPSENDGT
+288 YRAPSDNDGT

-308 VELVE
+308 VELAE

-398 GMKNEP
+398 GMKKEP

-469 IHAGNAVL
+469 IPAGNAVL
-477 VKAGKAMQIPL
+477 VKAGNAMQIPL
-488 IVSKHTSNVIAENM
+488 IVSKHTKEVVAENM

-527 YSTKEGLG
+527 YNTKEGLG
-535 FYFGVEN
+535 FYFGAEN

>member
-1 MPREQYSRANQRK
+1 MIQS
-14 QTTNY
+14 
-19 YLTYDSIITFYKNAP
+19 L
-34 RFLCALLECS
+34 RFTKMLLAFCVLCLSAVM
-44 YGGGQ
+44 GGQ
-49 NRVFAQDAEVTDV
+49 NRVFAQGAEVTDV
-62 LTAEDFKLGGY
+62 LTTKDFKLGSY

-78 TSSNGVTYCLYQA
+78 TSSNGVTYCLFQA
-91 MKSTDGIIQIN
+91 MKSNEGIIQIN
-102 GKKNSY
+102 GKKKSY
-108 FAVTNA
+108 FAVTNVPA
-114 PVGYMVKS
+114 GYTVKS
-122 VTVDFRE
+122 VMVDFKDDK
-129 STKTNI
+129 SKTTFSVFGN
-135 LVHGDNSAY
+135 NSAY
-144 AAENATHQGTELK
+144 PTSNATHQGTELK
-157 QGLNFDDKSYTF
+157 KGLKFADNSYTF
-169 ETEYPYFALY
+169 EAAYPYFALY
-179 TKGKNAVYIKSITV
+179 TVGSNAVYINSITV

-200 GGSVETVAAPEINPA
+200 GGSVETVAVPAINPA
-215 SQKFSK
+215 SQKFSE

-234 LKYTLDGT
+234 LKYTLDGS
-242 DPANSQTATVV
+242 DPATSQTATAVE
-253 KAATATV
+253 AATATV

-288 YRAPSENDGT
+288 YCAPSENDGT

-308 VELVE
+308 VEF
-313 LVKPQP
+313 QP

-469 IHAGNAVL
+469 ILAGNAVL

-488 IVSKHTSNVIAENM
+488 IVSNHTKEVVAENM

-507 TTGDFIAD
+507 TTGEFTAD

-527 YSTKEGLG
+527 FNTKEGLG
-535 FYFGVEN
+535 FYFGAEN

>member
-1 MPREQYSRANQRK
+1 MQ
-14 QTTNY
+14 
-19 YLTYDSIITFYKNAP
+19 LW
-34 RFLCALLECS
+34 
-44 YGGGQ
+44 GGQ

-62 LTAEDFKLGGY
+62 LTTKDFKLGSY

-78 TSSNGVTYCLYQA
+78 TSSNGVTYCLFQA
-91 MKSTDGIIQIN
+91 MKSNEGIIQIN
-102 GKKNSY
+102 GKKKSY
-108 FAVTNA
+108 FAVTNVPA
-114 PVGYMVKS
+114 GYTVKS
-122 VTVDFRE
+122 VMVDFKDDK
-129 STKTNI
+129 SKTTFSVFGN
-135 LVHGDNSAY
+135 NSAY
-144 AAENATHQGTELK
+144 PTSNATHQGTELK
-157 QGLNFDDKSYTF
+157 KGLKFADNSYTF
-169 ETEYPYFALY
+169 EAAYPYFALY
-179 TKGKNAVYIKSITV
+179 TVGSNAVYINSITV
-193 VWNTTGG
+193 VWNTTS
-200 GGSVETVAAPEINPA
+200 GGSVETVAAPAINPA
-215 SQKFSK
+215 SQKFSE

-234 LKYTLDGT
+234 LKYTLDGS
-242 DPANSQTATVV
+242 DPATSQTATAVE
-253 KAATATV
+253 AATATV
-260 NIPAQTTTLKAIAL
+260 KIPAQTTTLKAIAL

-433 KLGVTIPE
+433 NLGVTIPE

-456 ALTIDYRYAAGAE
+456 ALTIDYRYVAGTK
-469 IHAGNAVL
+469 IPAGNAVL

-527 YSTKEGLG
+527 YNTKEGLG
-535 FYFGVEN
+535 FYFGAEN

>member
-1 MPREQYSRANQRK
+1 MIQS
-14 QTTNY
+14 
-19 YLTYDSIITFYKNAP
+19 L
-34 RFLCALLECS
+34 RFTKMLLAFCVLCLSAVM
-44 YGGGQ
+44 GGQ
-49 NRVFAQDAEVTDV
+49 NRVFAQGAEVTDV
-62 LTAEDFKLGGY
+62 LTVEKCGLAGNTYVKKEY
-73 NNYSF
+73 
-78 TSSNGVTYCLYQA
+78 TSGQVTYILNDV
-91 MKSTDGIIQIN
+91 MKGSQTPNKGTFQLNSKKEKHSYIAVKSIGN
-102 GKKNSY
+102 GY
-108 FAVTNA
+108 T
-114 PVGYMVKS
+114 VKS
-122 VTVDFRE
+122 VTIEVNNANG
-129 STKTNI
+129 SLQI
-135 LVHGDNSAY
+135 LGAQDPY
-144 AAENATHQGTELK
+144 AKGNQQPVGTSLK
-157 QGLNFDDKSYTF
+157 NDIKETITYNFEGS
-169 ETEYPYFALY
+169 YPYFEIYANEK
-179 TKGKNAVYIKSITV
+179 TGAVYINSITV

-200 GGSVETVAAPEINPA
+200 GGSVETVAAPAINPA
-215 SQKFSK
+215 SQNFTK

-234 LKYTLDGT
+234 LKYTLDGS
-242 DPANSQTATVV
+242 DPATSQTATAVE
-253 KAATATV
+253 AATAIV

-288 YRAPSENDGT
+288 YRAPSDNDGT

-308 VELVE
+308 
-313 LVKPQP
+313 KFWKP
-319 TQDVWVKGTIL
+319 TQEVWVVGEIL
-330 GFMENGGYNP
+330 GNAANGENNFNP
-340 NPSSNENTNV
+340 NGTQKTNV
-350 CIGTTDGRVYMGVKL
+350 CIGTAENNMPVKL
-365 EKGSIFRELGL
+365 AVDEFRAL
-376 NKKVGTELMV
+376 NLYAKKEVVLMV
-386 KGKYTEDYFLKP
+386 KGAKGIYFNRT
-398 GMKNEP
+398 GIEYP
-404 TYLYIADP
+404 TQFYIADP

-422 TTEGYATYYND
+422 ATEGYATYYND

-456 ALTIDYRYAAGAE
+456 ALTIDYRYVAGTK
-469 IHAGNAVL
+469 IPAGNAVL

-527 YSTKEGLG
+527 YNTKEGLG
-535 FYFGVEN
+535 FYFGAEN

>member
-1 MPREQYSRANQRK
+1 MQ
-14 QTTNY
+14 
-19 YLTYDSIITFYKNAP
+19 LW
-34 RFLCALLECS
+34 
-44 YGGGQ
+44 GGQ
-49 NRVFAQDAEVTDV
+49 NRVFAQGAEVTDV
-62 LTAEDFKLGGY
+62 LTAEKCGINSY
-73 NNYSF
+73 NKYEY
-78 TSSNGVTYCLYQA
+78 TSGQVTYILNDV
-91 MKSTDGIIQIN
+91 MKGTGQYAGTLQLNSKKRHSYIAVKSIGN
-102 GKKNSY
+102 GY
-108 FAVTNA
+108 T
-114 PVGYMVKS
+114 VKS
-122 VTVDFRE
+122 VTIEVNKANG
-129 STKTNI
+129 SLQI
-135 LVHGDNSAY
+135 LGAQDPY
-144 AAENATHQGTELK
+144 AKGNQQPVGTSLK
-157 QGLNFDDKSYTF
+157 NDIKDTITYNFEGS
-169 ETEYPYFALY
+169 YPYFEIYANEK
-179 TKGKNAVYIKSITV
+179 TGAVYINSITV

-200 GGSVETVAAPEINPA
+200 GSVETVAAPAINPA
-215 SQKFSK
+215 SQKFSE

-234 LKYTLDGT
+234 LKYTLDGS
-242 DPANSQTATVV
+242 DPATSQTATAVE
-253 KAATATV
+253 AATAIV

-288 YRAPSENDGT
+288 YRAPSDNDGT

-308 VELVE
+308 
-313 LVKPQP
+313 KFWKP
-319 TQDVWVKGTIL
+319 TQEVWVVGEIL
-330 GFMENGGYNP
+330 GNAANGENNFNP
-340 NPSSNENTNV
+340 NDTQNTNV
-350 CIGTTDGRVYMGVKL
+350 CIGTAENNMPVKL
-365 EKGSIFRELGL
+365 AVDEFRAL
-376 NKKVGTELMV
+376 NLYAKKEAVLMV
-386 KGKYTEDYFLKP
+386 KGAKGIYFNRT
-398 GMKNEP
+398 GIEYP
-404 TYLYIADP
+404 TQFYIADP

-422 TTEGYATYYND
+422 ATEGYATYYND

-469 IHAGNAVL
+469 IPAGNAVL

-507 TTGDFIAD
+507 TTGEFTAES
-515 PDYKYYK
+515 DYNYYK

-527 YSTKEGLG
+527 YNTKEGLG
-535 FYFGVEN
+535 FYFGAEN

-571 ATGIEGIEAG
+571 PTGIEGIEAG

>member
-1 MPREQYSRANQRK
+1 MIQS
-14 QTTNY
+14 
-19 YLTYDSIITFYKNAP
+19 L
-34 RFLCALLECS
+34 RFTKMLLAFCVLCLSAVM
-44 YGGGQ
+44 GGQ
-49 NRVFAQDAEVTDV
+49 NRVFAQGAEVTDV
-62 LTAEDFKLGGY
+62 LTTKDFKLGSY

-78 TSSNGVTYCLYQA
+78 TSSNGVTYCLFQA
-91 MKSTDGIIQIN
+91 MKSNEGIIQIN
-102 GKKNSY
+102 GKKKSY
-108 FAVTNA
+108 FAVTNVPA
-114 PVGYMVKS
+114 GYTVKS
-122 VTVDFRE
+122 VMVDFKDDK
-129 STKTNI
+129 SKTTFSVFGN
-135 LVHGDNSAY
+135 NSAY
-144 AAENATHQGTELK
+144 PTSNATHQGTELK
-157 QGLNFDDKSYTF
+157 KGLKFADNSYTF
-169 ETEYPYFALY
+169 EAAYPYFALY
-179 TKGKNAVYIKSITV
+179 TVGSNAVYINSITV

-200 GGSVETVAAPEINPA
+200 GGSVETVAVPEINPA

-288 YRAPSENDGT
+288 YRAPSDNDGT

-433 KLGVTIPE
+433 KLDVTIPE

-456 ALTIDYRYAAGAE
+456 ALTIDYRYAAGTKK
-469 IHAGNAVL
+469 IPAGNAVL

-488 IVSKHTSNVIAENM
+488 IVSKHTKEVVAENM

-507 TTGDFIAD
+507 TTGEFTAD
-515 PDYKYYK
+515 SNYKYYK

-535 FYFGVEN
+535 FYFGAKD

>member
-1 MPREQYSRANQRK
+1 MIQS
-14 QTTNY
+14 
-19 YLTYDSIITFYKNAP
+19 L
-34 RFLCALLECS
+34 RFTKMLLAFCVLCLSAVM
-44 YGGGQ
+44 GGQ

-200 GGSVETVAAPEINPA
+200 GGSVETVAVPAINPA
-215 SQKFSK
+215 SQKFSE

-234 LKYTLDGT
+234 LKYTLDGS
-242 DPANSQTATVV
+242 DPATSQTATAVE
-253 KAATATV
+253 AATATV

-433 KLGVTIPE
+433 NLGVTIPE

-469 IHAGNAVL
+469 IPAGNAVL
-477 VKAGKAMQIPL
+477 VKAGNAMHIPL
-488 IVSKHTSNVIAENM
+488 IVSKHTKEVVAENM

-507 TTGDFIAD
+507 TTGKFTAD

>member
-1 MPREQYSRANQRK
+1 MIQS
-14 QTTNY
+14 
-19 YLTYDSIITFYKNAP
+19 L
-34 RFLCALLECS
+34 RFTKMLLAFCVLCLSAVM
-44 YGGGQ
+44 GGQ
-49 NRVFAQDAEVTDV
+49 NRVFAQGAEVTDV
-62 LTAEDFKLGGY
+62 LTAEKCGLAGNTY
-73 NNYSF
+73 VKKEY
-78 TSSNGVTYCLYQA
+78 TSGQVTYILNDV
-91 MKSTDGIIQIN
+91 MKGSQTPNKGTFQLNSKKEKHSYIAVKSIGN
-102 GKKNSY
+102 GY
-108 FAVTNA
+108 T
-114 PVGYMVKS
+114 VKS
-122 VTVDFRE
+122 VTIEVNNANG
-129 STKTNI
+129 SLQI
-135 LVHGDNSAY
+135 LGAQDPY
-144 AAENATHQGTELK
+144 AKGNQQPVGTSLK
-157 QGLNFDDKSYTF
+157 NDIKETITYNFEGS
-169 ETEYPYFALY
+169 YPYFEIYANEK
-179 TKGKNAVYIKSITV
+179 TGAVYINSITV

-200 GGSVETVAAPEINPA
+200 GGSVETVAAPAINPA
-215 SQKFSK
+215 SQKFSE

-234 LKYTLDGT
+234 LKYTLDGS
-242 DPANSQTATVV
+242 DPATSQTATAVE
-253 KAATATV
+253 AATATV
-260 NIPAQTTTLKAIAL
+260 KIPAQTTTLKAIAL

-288 YRAPSENDGT
+288 YRAPSKNDGT

-308 VELVE
+308 VEFR
-313 LVKPQP
+313 P

-330 GFMENGGYNP
+330 GEIDRGNIDESFPYCY
-340 NPSSNENTNV
+340 NV
-350 CIGTTDGRVYMGVKL
+350 CIGTKQGEKMAIKL
-365 EKGSIFRELGL
+365 DNDSNFREFDYTQKIGA
-376 NKKVGTELMV
+376 ELMAY
-386 KGKYTEDYFLKP
+386 GKYTEEYNGTF
-398 GMKNEP
+398 GMKKEP

-446 CGVITDVNNG
+446 WGVITDVNNG

-469 IHAGNAVL
+469 IPAGNAVL

-502 LKGQA
+502 LKGLA

-527 YSTKEGLG
+527 YNTKEGLG
-535 FYFGVEN
+535 FYFGAEN

-571 ATGIEGIEAG
+571 ATGIEGIETG

>member
-1 MPREQYSRANQRK
+1 MQ
-14 QTTNY
+14 
-19 YLTYDSIITFYKNAP
+19 LW
-34 RFLCALLECS
+34 
-44 YGGGQ
+44 GGQ
-49 NRVFAQDAEVTDV
+49 NRVFAQGAEVTDV
-62 LTAEDFKLGGY
+62 LTAEKCGLAGNTY
-73 NNYSF
+73 VKKEY
-78 TSSNGVTYCLYQA
+78 TSGQVTYILNDV
-91 MKSTDGIIQIN
+91 MKGSQTPNKGTFQLNSKKEKHSYIAVKSIGN
-102 GKKNSY
+102 GY
-108 FAVTNA
+108 T
-114 PVGYMVKS
+114 VKS
-122 VTVDFRE
+122 VTIEVNNANG
-129 STKTNI
+129 SLQI
-135 LVHGDNSAY
+135 LGAQDPY
-144 AAENATHQGTELK
+144 AKGNQQPVGTSLK
-157 QGLNFDDKSYTF
+157 NDIKETITYNFEGS
-169 ETEYPYFALY
+169 YPYFEIYANEK
-179 TKGKNAVYIKSITV
+179 TGAVYINSITV

-274 KGDLVSQVAEAVYT
+274 KGDLVSQEAEAVYT
-288 YRAPSENDGT
+288 YRAPSDNDGT

-308 VELVE
+308 VELAE
-313 LVKPQP
+313 LQP
-319 TQDVWVKGTIL
+319 TQDVWVVGEIL
-330 GFMENGGYNP
+330 GNAANGENNFNP
-340 NPSSNENTNV
+340 NDTKNTNV
-350 CIGTTDGRVYMGVKL
+350 CIGTAENNMPVKL
-365 EKGSIFRELGL
+365 AVDEFRAL
-376 NKKVGTELMV
+376 NLYAKKEAVLMV
-386 KGKYTEDYFLKP
+386 KGAKGIYFNRTGIED
-398 GMKNEP
+398 P

-433 KLGVTIPE
+433 NLGVTIPE

-456 ALTIDYRYAAGAE
+456 ALTIDYRYVAGTK
-469 IHAGNAVL
+469 IPAGNAVL

-527 YSTKEGLG
+527 YNTKEGLG
-535 FYFGVEN
+535 FYFGAEN

>member
-1 MPREQYSRANQRK
+1 MIQS
-14 QTTNY
+14 
-19 YLTYDSIITFYKNAP
+19 L
-34 RFLCALLECS
+34 RFTKMLLAFCVLCLSAVM
-44 YGGGQ
+44 GGQ

-62 LTAEDFKLGGY
+62 LTAEDFGLVASYKPAHYVSPESGASYYFNFAYLQGGSIQL
-73 NNYSF
+73 NYD
-78 TSSNGVTYCLYQA
+78 
-91 MKSTDGIIQIN
+91 K
-102 GKKNSY
+102 KKNRFCY
-108 FAVTNA
+108 FAVTN
-114 PVGYMVKS
+114 VKEGHTVKS
-122 VTVDFRE
+122 LKLEFETQSKASLKVFSDAVPYKEDTPDPKGTLVMEGITNTVTVDFDG
-129 STKTNI
+129 TK
-135 LVHGDNSAY
+135 
-144 AAENATHQGTELK
+144 
-157 QGLNFDDKSYTF
+157 
-169 ETEYPYFALY
+169 PYFAFY
-179 TKGKNAVYIKSITV
+179 TVKSGAIKLKSITV

-200 GGSVETVAAPEINPA
+200 GGSVETVAVPAINPA
-215 SQKFSK
+215 SQKFSE

-234 LKYTLDGT
+234 LKYTLDGS
-242 DPANSQTATVV
+242 DPATSQTATAVE
-253 KAATATV
+253 AATATV

-308 VELVE
+308 VEFR
-313 LVKPQP
+313 P

-330 GFMENGGYNP
+330 GEIDRGNIDESFPYCY
-340 NPSSNENTNV
+340 NV
-350 CIGTTDGRVYMGVKL
+350 CIGTKQGEKMAIKL
-365 EKGSIFRELGL
+365 DNNSNFREFDYTQKIGA
-376 NKKVGTELMV
+376 ELMAY
-386 KGKYTEDYFLKP
+386 GKYTEEYNGTF

-433 KLGVTIPE
+433 NLGVTIPE

-469 IHAGNAVL
+469 IPAGNAVL

-488 IVSKHTSNVIAENM
+488 IVSKHTKEVVAENM

-507 TTGDFIAD
+507 TTGKFTAD

>member
-1 MPREQYSRANQRK
+1 M
-14 QTTNY
+14 
-19 YLTYDSIITFYKNAP
+19 
-34 RFLCALLECS
+34 
-44 YGGGQ
+44 
-49 NRVFAQDAEVTDV
+49 FAQGAEVTDV
-62 LTAEDFKLGGY
+62 LTAEKCGLAGNTY
-73 NNYSF
+73 VKKEY
-78 TSSNGVTYCLYQA
+78 TSGQVTYILNDV
-91 MKSTDGIIQIN
+91 MKGSQTPNKGTFQLNSKKEKHSYIAVKSIGN
-102 GKKNSY
+102 GY
-108 FAVTNA
+108 T
-114 PVGYMVKS
+114 VKS
-122 VTVDFRE
+122 VTIEVNNANG
-129 STKTNI
+129 SLQI
-135 LVHGDNSAY
+135 LGAQDPY
-144 AAENATHQGTELK
+144 AKGNQQPVGTSLK
-157 QGLNFDDKSYTF
+157 NDIKETITYNFEGS
-169 ETEYPYFALY
+169 YPYFEIYANEK
-179 TKGKNAVYIKSITV
+179 TGAVYIKSITV

-200 GGSVETVAAPEINPA
+200 GGSVETVAAPAINPA
-215 SQKFSK
+215 SQNFTK

-234 LKYTLDGT
+234 LKYTLDGS
-242 DPANSQTATVV
+242 DPATSQTATAVE
-253 KAATATV
+253 AATAIV

-288 YRAPSENDGT
+288 YRAPSDNDGT

-308 VELVE
+308 
-313 LVKPQP
+313 KFWKP
-319 TQDVWVKGTIL
+319 TQEVWVVGEIL
-330 GFMENGGYNP
+330 GNAANGENNFNP
-340 NPSSNENTNV
+340 NDTQNTNV
-350 CIGTTDGRVYMGVKL
+350 CIGTAENNMPVKL
-365 EKGSIFRELGL
+365 AVDEFRAL
-376 NKKVGTELMV
+376 NLYAKKKAVLMV
-386 KGKYTEDYFLKP
+386 KGAKGIYFNRT
-398 GMKNEP
+398 GIEYP
-404 TYLYIADP
+404 TQFYIADP

-469 IHAGNAVL
+469 ILAGNAVL

-488 IVSKHTSNVIAENM
+488 IVSNHTKKVVAENM

-507 TTGDFIAD
+507 TTGEFTAD

-527 YSTKEGLG
+527 FNTKEGLG
-535 FYFGVEN
+535 FYFGAEN

>member
-1 MPREQYSRANQRK
+1 MIQS
-14 QTTNY
+14 
-19 YLTYDSIITFYKNAP
+19 L
-34 RFLCALLECS
+34 RFTKMLLAFCVLCLS
-44 YGGGQ
+44 VVMGGQ

-200 GGSVETVAAPEINPA
+200 GGSVETVAVPAINPA
-215 SQKFSK
+215 SQKFSE

-234 LKYTLDGT
+234 LKYTLDGS
-242 DPANSQTATVV
+242 DPATSQTATAVE
-253 KAATATV
+253 AATATV

-308 VELVE
+308 VEFR
-313 LVKPQP
+313 P

-330 GFMENGGYNP
+330 GEIDRGNIDESFPYCY
-340 NPSSNENTNV
+340 NV
-350 CIGTTDGRVYMGVKL
+350 CIGTKQGEKMAIKL
-365 EKGSIFRELGL
+365 DNNSNFREFDYTQKIGA
-376 NKKVGTELMV
+376 ELMAY
-386 KGKYTEDYFLKP
+386 GKYTEEYNGTF
-398 GMKNEP
+398 GMKKEP

-469 IHAGNAVL
+469 IPAGNAVL

-527 YSTKEGLG
+527 YNTKEGLG
-535 FYFGVEN
+535 FYFGAEN

-554 LAVPR
+554 LAVTR

>member
-1 MPREQYSRANQRK
+1 MIQS
-14 QTTNY
+14 
-19 YLTYDSIITFYKNAP
+19 L
-34 RFLCALLECS
+34 RFTKMLLAFCVLCLSAVM
-44 YGGGQ
+44 GGQ
-49 NRVFAQDAEVTDV
+49 NRVFAQGAEVTDV
-62 LTAEDFKLGGY
+62 LTAEKCGLAGNTY
-73 NNYSF
+73 VKKEY
-78 TSSNGVTYCLYQA
+78 TSGQVTYILNDV
-91 MKSTDGIIQIN
+91 MKGSQTPNKGTFQLNSKKEKHSYIAVKSIGN
-102 GKKNSY
+102 GY
-108 FAVTNA
+108 T
-114 PVGYMVKS
+114 VKS
-122 VTVDFRE
+122 VTIEVNNANG
-129 STKTNI
+129 SLQI
-135 LVHGDNSAY
+135 LGAQDPY
-144 AAENATHQGTELK
+144 AKGNQQPVGTSLK
-157 QGLNFDDKSYTF
+157 NDIKETITYNFEGS
-169 ETEYPYFALY
+169 YPYFEIYANEK
-179 TKGKNAVYIKSITV
+179 TGAVYINSITV

-200 GGSVETVAAPEINPA
+200 GSVETVAAPAINPA
-215 SQKFSK
+215 SQKFSE

-234 LKYTLDGT
+234 LKYTLDGS
-242 DPANSQTATVV
+242 DPATSQTATAVE
-253 KAATATV
+253 AATATV
-260 NIPAQTTTLKAIAL
+260 KIPAQTTTLKAIAL
-274 KGDLVSQVAEAVYT
+274 KGDLVSQEAEAVYT
-288 YRAPSENDGT
+288 YRAPSKNDGT

-308 VELVE
+308 
-313 LVKPQP
+313 KFWKP
-319 TQDVWVKGTIL
+319 TQEVWVVGEIL
-330 GFMENGGYNP
+330 GNAANGENNFNP
-340 NPSSNENTNV
+340 NDTKNTNV
-350 CIGTTDGRVYMGVKL
+350 CIGTAENNMPVKL
-365 EKGSIFRELGL
+365 AVDEFRAL
-376 NKKVGTELMV
+376 NLYAKKKAVLMV
-386 KGKYTEDYFLKP
+386 KGAKGIYFNRTGIED
-398 GMKNEP
+398 P

-469 IHAGNAVL
+469 IPAGNAVL

-527 YSTKEGLG
+527 YNTKEGLG
-535 FYFGVEN
+535 FYFGAEN

>member
-1 MPREQYSRANQRK
+1 MIQS
-14 QTTNY
+14 
-19 YLTYDSIITFYKNAP
+19 L
-34 RFLCALLECS
+34 RFTKMLLAFCVLCLSAVM
-44 YGGGQ
+44 GGQ

-200 GGSVETVAAPEINPA
+200 GGSVETVAVPAINPA
-215 SQKFSK
+215 SQKFSE

-234 LKYTLDGT
+234 LKYTLDGS
-242 DPANSQTATVV
+242 DPATSQTATAVE
-253 KAATATV
+253 AATATV

-308 VELVE
+308 VEFR
-313 LVKPQP
+313 P

-330 GFMENGGYNP
+330 GEIDRGNIDESFPYCY
-340 NPSSNENTNV
+340 NV
-350 CIGTTDGRVYMGVKL
+350 CIGTKQGEKMAIKL
-365 EKGSIFRELGL
+365 DNNSNFREFDYTQKIGA
-376 NKKVGTELMV
+376 ELMAY
-386 KGKYTEDYFLKP
+386 GKYTEEYNGTF
-398 GMKNEP
+398 GMKKEP

-469 IHAGNAVL
+469 IPAGNAVL

-507 TTGDFIAD
+507 TTGEFTAD

-527 YSTKEGLG
+527 YNTKEGLG
-535 FYFGVEN
+535 FYFGAEN

>member
-1 MPREQYSRANQRK
+1 MIQS
-14 QTTNY
+14 
-19 YLTYDSIITFYKNAP
+19 L
-34 RFLCALLECS
+34 RFTKMLLAFCVLCLSAVM
-44 YGGGQ
+44 GGQ
-49 NRVFAQDAEVTDV
+49 NRVFAQGAEVTDV
-62 LTAEDFKLGGY
+62 LTTKDFKLGSY

-78 TSSNGVTYCLYQA
+78 TSSNGVTYCLFQA
-91 MKSTDGIIQIN
+91 MKSNEGIIQIN
-102 GKKNSY
+102 GKKKSY
-108 FAVTNA
+108 FAVTNVPA
-114 PVGYMVKS
+114 GYTVKS
-122 VTVDFRE
+122 VMVDFKDDK
-129 STKTNI
+129 SKTTFSVFGN
-135 LVHGDNSAY
+135 NSAY
-144 AAENATHQGTELK
+144 PTSNATHQGTELK
-157 QGLNFDDKSYTF
+157 KGLKFADNSYTF
-169 ETEYPYFALY
+169 EAAYPYFALY
-179 TKGKNAVYIKSITV
+179 TVGSNAVYINSITV

-200 GGSVETVAAPEINPA
+200 GGSVETVAVPAINPA
-215 SQKFSK
+215 SQKFSE

-234 LKYTLDGT
+234 LKYTLDGS
-242 DPANSQTATVV
+242 DPATSQTATAVE
-253 KAATATV
+253 AATATV

-288 YRAPSENDGT
+288 YCAPSENDGT

-308 VELVE
+308 VEF
-313 LVKPQP
+313 QP

-456 ALTIDYRYAAGAE
+456 ALTIDYRYAAGAD
-469 IHAGNAVL
+469 IPAGNAVL

-507 TTGDFIAD
+507 TTGEFTAES
-515 PDYKYYK
+515 DYNYYK

-527 YSTKEGLG
+527 YNTKEGLG
-535 FYFGVEN
+535 FYFGAEN

>member
-1 MPREQYSRANQRK
+1 MIQS
-14 QTTNY
+14 
-19 YLTYDSIITFYKNAP
+19 L
-34 RFLCALLECS
+34 RFTKMLLAFCVLCLSAVM
-44 YGGGQ
+44 GGQ

-108 FAVTNA
+108 FAVTNVPA
-114 PVGYMVKS
+114 GYTVKS
-122 VTVDFRE
+122 VMVDFKDDK
-129 STKTNI
+129 SKTTFSVFGN
-135 LVHGDNSAY
+135 NSAY
-144 AAENATHQGTELK
+144 PTSNATHQGTELK
-157 QGLNFDDKSYTF
+157 KGLNFDDKSYTF

-200 GGSVETVAAPEINPA
+200 GGSVETVAVPAINPA
-215 SQKFSK
+215 SQKFSE

-234 LKYTLDGT
+234 LKYTLDGS
-242 DPANSQTATVV
+242 DPATSQTATAVE
-253 KAATATV
+253 AATATV

-308 VELVE
+308 VELR
-313 LVKPQP
+313 P

-330 GFMENGGYNP
+330 GEIDRGNIDESFPHYF
-340 NPSSNENTNV
+340 NV
-350 CIGTTDGRVYMGVKL
+350 CIGTKQGEKMAIKL
-365 EKGSIFRELGL
+365 DNDSNFREFDYTQKIGA
-376 NKKVGTELMV
+376 ELMAY
-386 KGKYTEDYFLKP
+386 GKYTEEYNGTF

-433 KLGVTIPE
+433 KLDVTIPE

-469 IHAGNAVL
+469 KIPAGNAVL

-488 IVSKHTSNVIAENM
+488 IVSKHTKEKEVVAENM

-507 TTGDFIAD
+507 TTGEFTAD

-527 YSTKEGLG
+527 FNTKEGLG
-535 FYFGVEN
+535 FYFGAEN

>member
-1 MPREQYSRANQRK
+1 MIQS
-14 QTTNY
+14 
-19 YLTYDSIITFYKNAP
+19 L
-34 RFLCALLECS
+34 RFTKMLLAFCVLCLSAVM
-44 YGGGQ
+44 GGQ
-49 NRVFAQDAEVTDV
+49 NRVFAQGAEVTDV
-62 LTAEDFKLGGY
+62 LTAEKCGLAGNTY
-73 NNYSF
+73 VKKEY
-78 TSSNGVTYCLYQA
+78 TSGQVTYILNDV
-91 MKSTDGIIQIN
+91 MKGSQTPNKGTFQLNSKKEKHSYIAVKSIGN
-102 GKKNSY
+102 GY
-108 FAVTNA
+108 T
-114 PVGYMVKS
+114 VKS
-122 VTVDFRE
+122 VTIEVNNANG
-129 STKTNI
+129 SLQI
-135 LVHGDNSAY
+135 LGAQDPY
-144 AAENATHQGTELK
+144 AKGNQQPVGTSLK
-157 QGLNFDDKSYTF
+157 NDIKETITYNFEGS
-169 ETEYPYFALY
+169 YPYFEIYANEK
-179 TKGKNAVYIKSITV
+179 TGAVYINSITV

-200 GGSVETVAAPEINPA
+200 GGSVETVAAPAINPA
-215 SQKFSK
+215 SQNFTK

-234 LKYTLDGT
+234 LKYTLDGS
-242 DPANSQTATVV
+242 DPATSQTATAVE
-253 KAATATV
+253 AATAIV

-288 YRAPSENDGT
+288 YRAPSDNDGT

-308 VELVE
+308 
-313 LVKPQP
+313 KFWKP
-319 TQDVWVKGTIL
+319 TQEVWVVGEIL
-330 GFMENGGYNP
+330 GNAANGENNFNP
-340 NPSSNENTNV
+340 NGTQKTNV
-350 CIGTTDGRVYMGVKL
+350 CIGTAENNMPVKL
-365 EKGSIFRELGL
+365 AVDEFRAL
-376 NKKVGTELMV
+376 NLYAKKEAVLMV
-386 KGKYTEDYFLKP
+386 KGAKGIYFNRTGIED
-398 GMKNEP
+398 P

-527 YSTKEGLG
+527 YNTKEGLG
-535 FYFGVEN
+535 FYFGAEN

-554 LAVPR
+554 LAVTR

>member
-1 MPREQYSRANQRK
+1 MIQS
-14 QTTNY
+14 
-19 YLTYDSIITFYKNAP
+19 L
-34 RFLCALLECS
+34 RFTKMLLAFCVLCLSAVM
-44 YGGGQ
+44 GGQ
-49 NRVFAQDAEVTDV
+49 NRVFAQGAEVTDV
-62 LTAEDFKLGGY
+62 LTAEKCGINSY
-73 NNYSF
+73 NKYEY
-78 TSSNGVTYCLYQA
+78 TSGQVTYILNDV
-91 MKSTDGIIQIN
+91 MKGTGQYAGTLQLNSKKRHSYIAVKSIGN
-102 GKKNSY
+102 GY
-108 FAVTNA
+108 T
-114 PVGYMVKS
+114 VKS
-122 VTVDFRE
+122 VTIEVNKANG
-129 STKTNI
+129 SLQI
-135 LVHGDNSAY
+135 LGAQDPY
-144 AAENATHQGTELK
+144 AKGNQQPVGTSLK
-157 QGLNFDDKSYTF
+157 NDIKDTITYNFEGS
-169 ETEYPYFALY
+169 YPYFEIYANEK
-179 TKGKNAVYIKSITV
+179 TGAVYINSITV

-200 GGSVETVAAPEINPA
+200 GSVETVAAPAINPA
-215 SQKFSK
+215 SQKFSE

-234 LKYTLDGT
+234 LKYTLDGS
-242 DPANSQTATVV
+242 DPATSQTATAVE
-253 KAATATV
+253 AATATV
-260 NIPAQTTTLKAIAL
+260 KIPAQTTTLKAIAL

-288 YRAPSENDGT
+288 YRAPSENYGT

-422 TTEGYATYYND
+422 ATEGYATYYND

-469 IHAGNAVL
+469 ILAGNAVL

-488 IVSKHTSNVIAENM
+488 IVSKHTKEVVAENM

-507 TTGDFIAD
+507 TTGEFTAD

-527 YSTKEGLG
+527 FNTKEGLG
-535 FYFGVEN
+535 FYYGAEN

>member
-1 MPREQYSRANQRK
+1 MQ
-14 QTTNY
+14 
-19 YLTYDSIITFYKNAP
+19 LW
-34 RFLCALLECS
+34 
-44 YGGGQ
+44 GGQ
-49 NRVFAQDAEVTDV
+49 NRVFAQGAEVTDV
-62 LTAEDFKLGGY
+62 LTAEKCGLAGNTY
-73 NNYSF
+73 VKKEY
-78 TSSNGVTYCLYQA
+78 TSGQVTYILNDV
-91 MKSTDGIIQIN
+91 MKGSQTPNKGTFQLNSKKEKHSYIAVKSIGN
-102 GKKNSY
+102 GY
-108 FAVTNA
+108 T
-114 PVGYMVKS
+114 VKS
-122 VTVDFRE
+122 VTIEVNNANG
-129 STKTNI
+129 SLQI
-135 LVHGDNSAY
+135 LGAQDPY
-144 AAENATHQGTELK
+144 AKGNQQPVGTSLK
-157 QGLNFDDKSYTF
+157 NDIKETITYNFEGS
-169 ETEYPYFALY
+169 YPYFEIYANEK
-179 TKGKNAVYIKSITV
+179 TGAVYINSITV

-200 GGSVETVAAPEINPA
+200 GGSVETVAAPAINPA
-215 SQKFSK
+215 SQKFSE

-234 LKYTLDGT
+234 LKYTLDGS
-242 DPANSQTATVV
+242 DPATSQTATAVE
-253 KAATATV
+253 AATATV
-260 NIPAQTTTLKAIAL
+260 KIPAQTTTLKAIAL

-308 VELVE
+308 
-313 LVKPQP
+313 KFWKP
-319 TQDVWVKGTIL
+319 TQEVWVVGEIL
-330 GFMENGGYNP
+330 GNAANGENNFNP
-340 NPSSNENTNV
+340 NDTQNTNV
-350 CIGTTDGRVYMGVKL
+350 CIGTAENNMPVKL
-365 EKGSIFRELGL
+365 AVDEFRAL
-376 NKKVGTELMV
+376 NLYAKKKAVLMV
-386 KGKYTEDYFLKP
+386 KGAKGIYFNRT
-398 GMKNEP
+398 GIEYP
-404 TYLYIADP
+404 TQFYIADP

-422 TTEGYATYYND
+422 ATEGYATYYND

-469 IHAGNAVL
+469 IPAGNAVL

-507 TTGDFIAD
+507 TTGEFTAES
-515 PDYKYYK
+515 DYNYYK

-527 YSTKEGLG
+527 YNTKEGLG
-535 FYFGVEN
+535 FYFGAEN

-581 QTAEAVKTVYTLD
+581 QTAEAVKIVYTLD

>member
-1 MPREQYSRANQRK
+1 MIQS
-14 QTTNY
+14 
-19 YLTYDSIITFYKNAP
+19 L
-34 RFLCALLECS
+34 RFTKMLLAFCVLCLSAVM
-44 YGGGQ
+44 GGQ
-49 NRVFAQDAEVTDV
+49 NRVFAQGAEVTDV
-62 LTAEDFKLGGY
+62 LTAEKCGLAGNTY
-73 NNYSF
+73 VKKEY
-78 TSSNGVTYCLYQA
+78 TSGQVTYILNDV
-91 MKSTDGIIQIN
+91 MKGSQTPNKGTFQLNSKKEKHSYIAVKSIGN
-102 GKKNSY
+102 GY
-108 FAVTNA
+108 T
-114 PVGYMVKS
+114 VKS
-122 VTVDFRE
+122 VTIEVNNANG
-129 STKTNI
+129 SLQI
-135 LVHGDNSAY
+135 LGAQDPY
-144 AAENATHQGTELK
+144 AKGNQQPVGTSLK
-157 QGLNFDDKSYTF
+157 NDIKETITYNFEGS
-169 ETEYPYFALY
+169 YPYFEIYANEK
-179 TKGKNAVYIKSITV
+179 TGAVYINSITV

-200 GGSVETVAAPEINPA
+200 GGSVETVAAPAINPA
-215 SQKFSK
+215 SQNFTK

-234 LKYTLDGT
+234 LKYTLDGS
-242 DPANSQTATVV
+242 DPATSQTATAVE
-253 KAATATV
+253 AATAIV

-288 YRAPSENDGT
+288 YRAPSDNDGT

-308 VELVE
+308 
-313 LVKPQP
+313 KFWKP
-319 TQDVWVKGTIL
+319 TQEVWVVGEIL
-330 GFMENGGYNP
+330 GNAANGENNFNP
-340 NPSSNENTNV
+340 NGTQKTNV
-350 CIGTTDGRVYMGVKL
+350 CIGTAENNMPVKL
-365 EKGSIFRELGL
+365 AVDEFRAL
-376 NKKVGTELMV
+376 NLYAKKEAVLMV
-386 KGKYTEDYFLKP
+386 KGAKGIYFNRT
-398 GMKNEP
+398 GIEYP
-404 TYLYIADP
+404 TQFYIADP

-422 TTEGYATYYND
+422 ATEGYATYYND

-456 ALTIDYRYAAGAE
+456 ALTIDYRYVAGTK
-469 IHAGNAVL
+469 IPAGNAVL

-527 YSTKEGLG
+527 YNTKEGLG
-535 FYFGVEN
+535 FYFGAEN

-594 GRKVEAQKLPKGIY
+594 GRKVEAQKPPKGIY